1 MTNTQLAKPSTSMV
15 LDRFAIG
22 GSLLCAIHCLLS
34 PLLLL
39 FIPLNN
45 TAFHLD
51 EHISHQLIT
60 SLVVPVS
67 ALALIIGYWRHQ
79 NTIVS
84 SLGGLTLLLLV
95 IFIYF
100 GHDHLSTLGETI
112 CSLVLSALLVGI
124 HLRNHSLCKNKSP
137 QPQK

>member
-15 LDRFAIG
+15 FDRFAIG

-60 SLVVPVS
+60 SLVAPVS
-67 ALALIIGYWRHQ
+67 AVAFIMGYWRHQ
-79 NTIVS
+79 NNIVS
-84 SLGGLTLLLLV
+84 ALGGLTLVLLV
-95 IFIYF
+95 IFIYL
-100 GHDHLSTLGETI
+100 GHDHLSEIGEII
-112 CSLVLSALLVGI
+112 CSLVLSALLIGI
-124 HLRNHSLCKNKSP
+124 HLKNHSLCKNKNSHA
-137 QPQK
+137 QT